1 MKTVAVTLLKFWWS
15 KFLEMCFLSLQKE
28 FFNDLWVK
36 KYIIIIQTTW
46 ALPVATT
53 YGMLSE
59 LLHADDNKKTDKL
72 KI

>member
-1 MKTVAVTLLKFWWS
+1 
-15 KFLEMCFLSLQKE
+15 MCFLSLQKE
-28 FFNDLWVK
+28 FFLWPMSK